1 MNNITNGLLDI
12 LPEKFTSILPSNYNL
27 FFFRN
32 NNQYA
37 IYISEFETE
46 LKNIQNISVGY
57 VTFVI
62 DYDDSELV
70 LQFIKSNIP
79 RVGIGH
85 YLMLIL
91 GYIAKNQGI
100 KKILLDDDSDLAHKG
115 SIYQKIGC
123 KYVNEEPYP
132 EMECSP
138 LDILNKYNEFY
149 NKYIKRNL
157 GFFKET

>member
-1 MNNITNGLLDI
+1 MDNISRGILDTLPDKFMNI
-12 LPEKFTSILPSNYNL
+12 LPNNYNL
-27 FFFRN
+27 FFYRN

-46 LKNIQNISVGY
+46 LNNIQNISAGY

-70 LQFIKSNIP
+70 IQFIKSNIE

-85 YLMLIL
+85 YLLLII
-91 GYIAKNQGI
+91 GYIAKNQRI

-115 SIYQKIGC
+115 SIYQKVGC
-123 KYVNEEPYP
+123 EYLDEEPYP
-132 EMECSP
+132 EMECIP
-138 LDILNKYNEFY
+138 KIILEKYDEFY
-149 NKYIKRNL
+149 KKYKNK
-157 GFFKET
+157 GFFI